1 VERFRS
7 FIVVSLIIG
16 KDIAMTAVE
25 KNPATEIATSVD
37 LTLSRIAGRM
47 KSLVTKRPLV
57 TIAIVAG
64 VGVLLSF
71 LWRRQAHGRT

>member
-1 VERFRS
+1 
-7 FIVVSLIIG
+7 
-16 KDIAMTAVE
+16 MTAVE

-47 KSLVTKRPLV
+47 KSMVTKRPLV

-71 LWRRQAHGRT
+71 LWLRQAHGRT